1 MARDDDMVKCARH
14 ALCMCSQRSLGLAV
28 AVALG
33 HGVGGEGEQRRHAV
47 APQREER
54 LQIDSFSLFLVFIIE
69 ISLVDLC
76 SSDSLSLIKII

>member
-1 MARDDDMVKCARH
+1 MTTWLSARH
-14 ALCMCSQRSLGLAV
+14 ALGMCSQRSLGLAV

-54 LQIDSFSLFLVFIIE
+54 L
-69 ISLVDLC
+69 
-76 SSDSLSLIKII
+76 